1 MSLPLLQIRDATKV
15 YSSGGFLDTSQKSVV
30 ALDNFNM
37 TIGGSP
43 ATITTIAG
51 ESGSGKT
58 TLANLVL
65 ALSNSRRATSS
76 SMAKIL
82 PI

>member
-15 YSSGGFLDTSQKSVV
+15 YSSGGFLGTSQKSVV

-51 ESGSGKT
+51 EAAAAKRRSRTSCS
-58 TLANLVL
+58 
-65 ALSNSRRATSS
+65 ALSDLHRATSS

>member
-1 MSLPLLQIRDATKV
+1 MPSPLLQIRDASK
-15 YSSGGFLDTSQKSVV
+15 YYYSGGFLGEKKSVV
-30 ALDNFNM
+30 ALDNFNL
-37 TIGGSP
+37 TIEESP

-58 TLANLVL
+58 TLANSFS
-65 ALSNSRRATSS
+65 ASSNSHRARSF
-76 SMAKIL
+76 SMAKIS